1 MIITPPAFTNINPYP
16 GNPAVDLA
24 RRENLKRDIIE
35 PVTQAERGAAEKGV
49 ISEDKSRNHNASNGY
64 TYSDDIKNRGTELK
78 QAIEGRGEESSG
90 REQQGENSGQQG
102 GQNQNGRQ
110 DSPSEQRQQ
119 AAEQREIAE
128 LKKRDAEVR
137 AHEQA
142 HASVGGELAG
152 SPSYSYQTGP
162 DGQKYAVGGEVN
174 IDLAEV
180 PGDPQA
186 TIIKLQQV
194 KAAALA
200 PTDPSST
207 DQQIAAEASRRI
219 VEAQIELAQE
229 LLPLNDPPAS
239 DGDYDA
245 AAAFAEMTGRV
256 ELADIEAEQDMFS
269 DQSSAAARQE
279 EDVVSNMQ
287 QERQQQYN
295 AIKENASRYVV
306 PETRSFAR
314 DPQMQLRSDVI
325 AGFYARATMPAER
338 PLIQSI

>member
-35 PVTQAERGAAEKGV
+35 PVTQSERGAAEKGV
-49 ISEDKSRNHNASNGY
+49 ISEDKSRNHNTTSSH

-78 QAIEGRGEESSG
+78 QAVEGRGEESSG
-90 REQQGENSGQQG
+90 REQQGEGSGQQG
-102 GQNQNGRQ
+102 EHSQHG
-110 DSPSEQRQQ
+110 SSSEQRQQ
-119 AAEQREIAE
+119 AAEQREISE

-142 HASVGGELAG
+142 HASVGGQLAG

-186 TIIKLQQV
+186 TIIKMQQV
-194 KAAALA
+194 KSAALA
-200 PTDPSST
+200 PADPSAT

-256 ELADIEAEQDMFS
+256 ELNDIEAGQDIFS
-269 DQSSAAARQE
+269 DRAIDTAGQNDQDA
-279 EDVVSNMQ
+279 DGNIQ
-287 QERQQQYN
+287 QERQPQNEARQ
-295 AIKENASRYVV
+295 ENASRYVA

-314 DPQMQLRSDVI
+314 DPLMQLRSDVI

>member
-1 MIITPPAFTNINPYP
+1 MIITPPAFTNLNPYP
-16 GNPAVDLA
+16 GNPVVDVA
-24 RRENLKRDIIE
+24 RRENLRRDIIE

-49 ISEDKSRNHNASNGY
+49 ISEDKSRNHNTTNGH
-64 TYSDDIKNRGTELK
+64 TYGDEIKNRGTELK
-78 QAIEGRGEESSG
+78 QAIEGRGEDSSG
-90 REQQGENSGQQG
+90 REQNGEGGSNS
-102 GQNQNGRQ
+102 QNGQDAKQ
-110 DSPSEQRQQ
+110 DSSAEQRQQ
-119 AAEQREIAE
+119 AAEQRQIAE

-142 HASVGGELAG
+142 HASVGGQLAG
-152 SPSYSYQTGP
+152 SPSYSFQPGP

-186 TIIKLQQV
+186 TIIKMQQV

-200 PTDPSST
+200 PADPSGA

-256 ELADIEAEQDMFS
+256 DLTDREQD
-269 DQSSAAARQE
+269 QSVVKDDVFSAADVRRQ
-279 EDVVSNMQ
+279 DDLAV
-287 QERQQQYN
+287 RQQTES
-295 AIKENASRYVV
+295 ENTSRYTA
-306 PETRSFAR
+306 PETRSLVR
-314 DPQMQLRSDVI
+314 DPVMQLRSDVI

-338 PLIQSI
+338 PLLQSI

>member
-1 MIITPPAFTNINPYP
+1 MIITPPAFTNLNPYP
-16 GNPAVDLA
+16 GNPVVDVA
-24 RRENLKRDIIE
+24 RRENLRRDIIE

-49 ISEDKSRNHNASNGY
+49 ISEDKSRNHNTANGH
-64 TYSDDIKNRGTELK
+64 TYSDEIKNRGTELK

-90 REQQGENSGQQG
+90 REQNGEGGNN
-102 GQNQNGRQ
+102 GQNNQDGRQ
-110 DSPSEQRQQ
+110 DNSAEQPQQ
-119 AAEQREIAE
+119 AAEQRELVE
-128 LKKRDAEVR
+128 LKKRDAEVK

-142 HASVGGELAG
+142 HASVGGQLAG

-186 TIIKLQQV
+186 TIIKMQQV

-200 PTDPSST
+200 PADPSGA

-256 ELADIEAEQDMFS
+256 DFTGDEAATDSVSGDNFSAISIQQQNEAAEQYDS
-269 DQSSAAARQE
+269 
-279 EDVVSNMQ
+279 EDEKS
-287 QERQQQYN
+287 
-295 AIKENASRYVV
+295 SRYTA
-306 PETRSFAR
+306 PETRSFTR
-314 DPQMQLRSDVI
+314 DPLMQLRSDVI
-325 AGFYARATMPAER
+325 AGFYARATLPAER
-338 PLIQSI
+338 SLLQSI

>member
-1 MIITPPAFTNINPYP
+1 MIITPPAFTNLNPYP
-16 GNPAVDLA
+16 GNPVVDVA
-24 RRENLKRDIIE
+24 RRENLRRDIIE

-49 ISEDKSRNHNASNGY
+49 ISEDKSRNHNASNGH
-64 TYSDDIKNRGTELK
+64 TYSDEIKNRGTELK
-78 QAIEGRGEESSG
+78 QAIEGRGEDSSG
-90 REQQGENSGQQG
+90 REQNGEGGGNSQHNGQGHSQEGSA
-102 GQNQNGRQ
+102 
-110 DSPSEQRQQ
+110 DEKRQQ

-128 LKKRDAEVR
+128 LKKRDAEVK

-142 HASVGGELAG
+142 HASVGGQLAG

-186 TIIKLQQV
+186 TIIKMQQV

-200 PTDPSST
+200 PADPSGA

-256 ELADIEAEQDMFS
+256 DFTEQEAAADSVVDDNFSVISKQQQSDAEAEQD
-269 DQSSAAARQE
+269 DN
-279 EDVVSNMQ
+279 ED
-287 QERQQQYN
+287 E
-295 AIKENASRYVV
+295 KFSRYTA
-306 PETRSFAR
+306 PETRSFSR
-314 DPQMQLRSDVI
+314 DPVMQLRSEVI

-338 PLIQSI
+338 PLLQSI

>member
-1 MIITPPAFTNINPYP
+1 MIITPPAFTNLNPYP
-16 GNPAVDLA
+16 GNPVVDVA
-24 RRENLKRDIIE
+24 RRENLRRDIIE

-49 ISEDKSRNHNASNGY
+49 ISEDKSRNNNASNNP
-64 TYSDDIKNRGTELK
+64 TYSDEIKNRGTELK
-78 QAIEGRGEESSG
+78 QAIEGRGEDSSG
-90 REQQGENSGQQG
+90 REQQGEGNSQNNGQSASQEG
-102 GQNQNGRQ
+102 SA
-110 DSPSEQRQQ
+110 DEKRQQ

-128 LKKRDAEVR
+128 LKKRDAEVK

-142 HASVGGELAG
+142 HASVGGQLAG

-186 TIIKLQQV
+186 TIIKMQQV

-200 PTDPSST
+200 PADPSGA

-219 VEAQIELAQE
+219 VEAQIELAKE
-229 LLPLNDPPAS
+229 LLPLNDPPAA

-256 ELADIEAEQDMFS
+256 DFTDEEAVASGAGDNFS
-269 DQSSAAARQE
+269 AIS
-279 EDVVSNMQ
+279 
-287 QERQQQYN
+287 RQQPNETSGQYSGEAQN
-295 AIKENASRYVV
+295 SSRYTA
-306 PETRSFAR
+306 PETRSFNR
-314 DPQMQLRSDVI
+314 DPVMQLRSDVI

-338 PLIQSI
+338 PLLQSI

>member
-1 MIITPPAFTNINPYP
+1 MIITPPAFTNLNPYP
-16 GNPAVDLA
+16 GNPVVDVA
-24 RRENLKRDIIE
+24 RRQNLRRDIIE

-49 ISEDKSRNHNASNGY
+49 ISEDKSRNHNTTNNP
-64 TYSDDIKNRGTELK
+64 TYSDEIKSRGTELK
-78 QAIEGRGEESSG
+78 QAIEGRGEDSSG
-90 REQQGENSGQQG
+90 REQQGEGNSQSNGQSASQEG
-102 GQNQNGRQ
+102 SA
-110 DSPSEQRQQ
+110 DEKRQQ

-128 LKKRDAEVR
+128 LKKRDAEVK

-142 HASVGGELAG
+142 HASVGGQLAG

-186 TIIKLQQV
+186 TIIKMQQV

-200 PTDPSST
+200 PADPSGA

-256 ELADIEAEQDMFS
+256 DFTDEEAAAASGADDNFSATSRQQPNEASGQYNGEAENS
-269 DQSSAAARQE
+269 
-279 EDVVSNMQ
+279 
-287 QERQQQYN
+287 
-295 AIKENASRYVV
+295 SRYTA
-306 PETRSFAR
+306 PETRSFNR
-314 DPQMQLRSDVI
+314 DPVMQLRSDVI

-338 PLIQSI
+338 PLLQSI

>member
-49 ISEDKSRNHNASNGY
+49 ISEDKSRNHNTTNGH
-64 TYSDDIKNRGTELK
+64 TYSDEIKNRGTELK

-90 REQQGENSGQQG
+90 REQNGEG
-102 GQNQNGRQ
+102 GGNNQNNSQGNSQ
-110 DSPSEQRQQ
+110 DGSAEEKRQQ

-128 LKKRDAEVR
+128 LKKRDAEVK

-142 HASVGGELAG
+142 HASVGGQLAG

-186 TIIKLQQV
+186 TIIKMQQV

-200 PTDPSST
+200 PADPSGA

-245 AAAFAEMTGRV
+245 TAAFAEMTGRV
-256 ELADIEAEQDMFS
+256 DFKDEEATAGLVSDDNFNTTSKQQQGDAAAEQDK
-269 DQSSAAARQE
+269 E
-279 EDVVSNMQ
+279 E
-287 QERQQQYN
+287 
-295 AIKENASRYVV
+295 KFSRYTA
-306 PETRSFAR
+306 PETRSFTR
-314 DPQMQLRSDVI
+314 DPVMQLRSDVI

-338 PLIQSI
+338 PLLQSI